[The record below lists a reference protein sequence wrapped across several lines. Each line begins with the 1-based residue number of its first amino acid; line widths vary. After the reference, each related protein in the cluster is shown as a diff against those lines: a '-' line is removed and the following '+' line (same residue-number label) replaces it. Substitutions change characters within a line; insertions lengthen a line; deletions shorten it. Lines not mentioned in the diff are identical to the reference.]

1 MRTLMVM
8 LPPEL
13 SLKVK
18 PRRSERWS
26 VSVKRIAQRTK
37 LVWDSSTTKKPTFAS
52 NVNPTVK
59 SAECSKATVKPAVG
73 VCTKLPMLPKLK
85 LKMKMETLSKLLPR
99 SVRNV
104 TPLVRDAPVQPPTNV
119 KVALKDS
126 NSETTPVSPEADVK
140 LVRSNSTLLI
150 LSASKM
156 TEPDAKSAKPVT
168 TKTAIDART
177 TSPVAATSARKVT
190 LELLL
195 VTASSAPK
203 AASSARMLLPA

>member
-1 MRTLMVM
+1 
-8 LPPEL
+8 
-13 SLKVK
+13 
-18 PRRSERWS
+18 
-26 VSVKRIAQRTK
+26 
-37 LVWDSSTTKKPTFAS
+37 
-52 NVNPTVK
+52 
-59 SAECSKATVKPAVG
+59 
-73 VCTKLPMLPKLK
+73 MLPKLK

-99 SVRNV
+99 RVRNV
-104 TPLVRDAPVQPPTNV
+104 TPPVRDAPVQNPYNV
-119 KVALKDS
+119 QVALKDS
-126 NSETTPVSPEADVK
+126 NSETTPVSPEADVN

-177 TSPVAATSARKVT
+177 TSLVAATSARKVT